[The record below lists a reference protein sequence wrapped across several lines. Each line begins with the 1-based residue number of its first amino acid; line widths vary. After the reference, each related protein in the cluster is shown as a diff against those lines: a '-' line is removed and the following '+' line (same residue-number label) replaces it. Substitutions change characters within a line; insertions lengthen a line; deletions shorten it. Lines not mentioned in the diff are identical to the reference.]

1 MNDARPFDIPKALKQ
16 AVTVLVLLA
25 GAQGVWAQTGDKA
38 ALQKERDRI
47 TQQLKT
53 TENLLSQAKRDRNN
67 AAQQVSLLNKKIEL
81 RERLVKSHQ
90 ATIRS
95 LERSMR
101 GTDTELRTLE
111 GHVAALKDEYAQ
123 MVQQAYRMK
132 LGTNPLLFV
141 FAAEDF
147 SQAAL
152 RFRLVQSYTT
162 VRKEQV
168 KQIEEAQT
176 DLAEVRV
183 TLNEERAEV
192 ERALAEQQ
200 AERDALRADKGERT
214 ALVDQ
219 LRAEEK
225 RLRKAQKSQ
234 EKERQRLSDEIKRI
248 IEAELAAERASAA
261 GEFALTPEGKIVSEA
276 FEKNQRS
283 LPWPVMRGVV
293 TQGFGRQ
300 PHPTLDG
307 ITIDN
312 NGIDITTE
320 AGNRALSIFQGTVSS
335 VFNLPGAGTSVIVT
349 HGAYRTVYTNLANCP
364 VSKGTTVDVGTF
376 LGNVGG
382 AAGSNSVLHFE
393 VWKVAGS
400 ERTPV
405 DPRKWL
411 KAK

>member
-16 AVTVLVLLA
+16 VVAVLVLVA

-53 TENLLSQAKRDRNN
+53 TETLLSQAKRDRNN

-81 RERLVKSHQ
+81 RGRLVKSHQ

-111 GHVAALKDEYAQ
+111 GHVAALKDEYAR

-162 VRKEQV
+162 VRKAQV

-219 LRAEEK
+219 LQAEEK
-225 RLRKAQKSQ
+225 RLRKAQKAQ

-293 TQGFGRQ
+293 TQRFGRQ

>member
-1 MNDARPFDIPKALKQ
+1 M
-16 AVTVLVLLA
+16 
-25 GAQGVWAQTGDKA
+25 
-38 ALQKERDRI
+38 
-47 TQQLKT
+47 
-53 TENLLSQAKRDRNN
+53 
-67 AAQQVSLLNKKIEL
+67 LNKKIEL
-81 RERLVKSHQ
+81 REKLVRHHQ

-101 GTDTELRTLE
+101 GTDTEIRTLE
-111 GHVAALKDEYAQ
+111 GHVAALKDEYAR

-168 KQIEEAQT
+168 EQIEDAANRARRSPRHAQ
-176 DLAEVRV
+176 R
-183 TLNEERAEV
+183 RA
-192 ERALAEQQ
+192 RRRGARLGGTTSGARC
-200 AERDALRADKGERT
+200 AAGRPGRT
-214 ALVDQ
+214 HRPRRPA
-219 LRAEEK
+219 AGEEK
-225 RLRKAQKSQ
+225 RLRKAQKAQ
-234 EKERQRLSDEIKRI
+234 EKERQRLNDEIKRI

-276 FEKNQRS
+276 FEKNQRT

-300 PHPTLDG
+300 AHPTLSG
-307 ITIDN
+307 ITIEN

-320 AGNRALSIFQGTVSS
+320 AGNRVLSIFQGTVSS
-335 VFNLPGAGTSVIVT
+335 KFSLPGAGTSVIVT
-349 HGAYRTVYTNLANCP
+349 HGAYRSVYTNLTNCP
-364 VSKGTTVDVGTF
+364 VEKGQTVDVGTF

-382 AAGSNSVLHFE
+382 ASGDNSVLHFE
-393 VWKVAGS
+393 VWKVAGD

-411 KAK
+411 TAK

>member
-1 MNDARPFDIPKALKQ
+1 MA
-16 AVTVLVLLA
+16 VLVLLA

-81 RERLVKSHQ
+81 RGRLVKSHQ

-111 GHVAALKDEYAQ
+111 GHVAALKDEYAR

-219 LRAEEK
+219 LQAEEK
-225 RLRKAQKSQ
+225 RLRKAQKAQ

-248 IEAELAAERASAA
+248 IEAELAAERAS
-261 GEFALTPEGKIVSEA
+261 GHTRP
-276 FEKNQRS
+276 
-283 LPWPVMRGVV
+283 
-293 TQGFGRQ
+293 
-300 PHPTLDG
+300 
-307 ITIDN
+307 
-312 NGIDITTE
+312 
-320 AGNRALSIFQGTVSS
+320 
-335 VFNLPGAGTSVIVT
+335 
-349 HGAYRTVYTNLANCP
+349 
-364 VSKGTTVDVGTF
+364 
-376 LGNVGG
+376 
-382 AAGSNSVLHFE
+382 
-393 VWKVAGS
+393 
-400 ERTPV
+400 
-405 DPRKWL
+405 
-411 KAK
+411 

>member
-1 MNDARPFDIPKALKQ
+1 MGM
-16 AVTVLVLLA
+16 A
-25 GAQGVWAQTGDKA
+25 GGVWAQSDDKA

-53 TENLLSQAKRDRNN
+53 TENLLNQAKRSRNN
-67 AAQQVSLLNKKIEL
+67 ASQKVRLLNKKIEL
-81 RERLVKSHQ
+81 REKLVRHHQ

-95 LERSMR
+95 LERSML
-101 GTDTELRTLE
+101 GTDSEIRTLE

-132 LGTNPLLFV
+132 LSTNPLLFV
-141 FAAEDF
+141 FAADDF
-147 SQAAL
+147 SQAAI

-162 VRKEQV
+162 IRKEQV
-168 KQIEEAQT
+168 GQIEDAQVE
-176 DLAEVRV
+176 LAEVRV
-183 TLNEERAEV
+183 TLNDERAGV
-192 ERALAEQQ
+192 EQALAEQR
-200 AERDALRADKGERT
+200 AARDALQADKQERT

-219 LRAEEK
+219 LQDEEK
-225 RLRKAQKSQ
+225 RLRKAQKAQ
-234 EKERQRLSDEIKRI
+234 EKERQRLSNEIKRI

-276 FEKNQRS
+276 FEQNQRT

-300 PHPTLDG
+300 PHPTLSG
-307 ITIDN
+307 ITIEN

-335 VFNLPGAGTSVIVT
+335 VFNLPGAGTSVIIT
-349 HGAYRTVYTNLANCP
+349 HGAYRSVYTNLTNCP
-364 VSKGTTVDVGTF
+364 VKKGDAVDVGTF
-376 LGNVGG
+376 LGTVGG
-382 AAGSNSVLHFE
+382 ASSDNSVLHFE
-393 VWKVAGS
+393 VWKVMGS
-400 ERTPV
+400 DRTPV

-411 KAK
+411 TAR

>member
-1 MNDARPFDIPKALKQ
+1 
-16 AVTVLVLLA
+16 
-25 GAQGVWAQTGDKA
+25 
-38 ALQKERDRI
+38 
-47 TQQLKT
+47 
-53 TENLLSQAKRDRNN
+53 
-67 AAQQVSLLNKKIEL
+67 
-81 RERLVKSHQ
+81 
-90 ATIRS
+90 
-95 LERSMR
+95 MR

-111 GHVAALKDEYAQ
+111 GHVAALKDEYAR

-219 LRAEEK
+219 LQAEENAFGKPKSPGK
-225 RLRKAQKSQ
+225 RTPAPERRNQAHHRGGAGRRTRLCGRGIRPDAGRQNRLGSLRK
-234 EKERQRLSDEIKRI
+234 EPTL
-248 IEAELAAERASAA
+248 LALACDA
-261 GEFALTPEGKIVSEA
+261 
-276 FEKNQRS
+276 
-283 LPWPVMRGVV
+283 GVV

-364 VSKGTTVDVGTF
+364 FPKAPPWMWGPSSATSAEQ
-376 LGNVGG
+376 LGPTASCTSRCGK
-382 AAGSNSVLHFE
+382 
-393 VWKVAGS
+393 WR
-400 ERTPV
+400 ERARRSTPENG
-405 DPRKWL
+405 
-411 KAK
+411 